1 MYLLDKHIGKDG
13 RQFIWGSYNEE
24 CLRISEIGV
33 KVDLKDFEFLNLLEV
48 ELSISFK
55 KEEIYLVAKNKQGE
69 YEEFCLDQNAS
80 MVDSI
85 GVICKTWEN
94 TLNEELC
101 IEVEILDPSDL
112 NVV

>member
-1 MYLLDKHIGKDG
+1 M
-13 RQFIWGSYNEE
+13 
-24 CLRISEIGV
+24 
-33 KVDLKDFEFLNLLEV
+33 
-48 ELSISFK
+48 
-55 KEEIYLVAKNKQGE
+55 VAKNKQGE
-69 YEEFCLDQNAS
+69 YGEFCLDQNVS